1 MTGQSSGHSLHV
13 PQRGRAVVPDA
24 PASHDGG
31 VIRTATAQ
39 EPPRS
44 GPPAAMTG
52 NLRPDLERFWPSRRG
67 HAYDEFCR

>member
-1 MTGQSSGHSLHV
+1 MSGESSGQSPRV
-13 PQRGRAVVPDA
+13 PQRGRAVVPDRG
-24 PASHDGG
+24 ASHDGAVTG
-31 VIRTATAQ
+31 TVTEQ

-44 GPPAAMTG
+44 GRAAAMTG

>member
-1 MTGQSSGHSLHV
+1 M
-13 PQRGRAVVPDA
+13 
-24 PASHDGG
+24 
-31 VIRTATAQ
+31 IRTATAQ